1 MTSSTEGIPSDPSE
15 KVGGW
20 YVSLCRRLGSGYAQR
35 LSSEAAQKERS
46 EKLETA
52 RTELRT
58 TEDALARTELLEG
71 SHTADLRS
79 LKSRAQSLKKRVDY
93 LDKVVNQTALKREL
107 YFSGL
112 DVTPNEVYATAI
124 IGTVLVA
131 VVLVALLAIVLV
143 LSGFIIGIFSAIL
156 AVGVISVPFLL
167 YIYLY
172 NYPFWLSNRLRIQAL
187 GRAPET
193 VYYMVMSMRLNPS
206 LDIAVRYASENVDEP
221 LAGSL
226 KKVLWDVHTKVRSS
240 IEDAFMAFADEWGHW
255 NEDFKRAMY
264 SIRMAP
270 MERTDEGLSK
280 SLEKGLETILSST
293 RKRIEEFATAMQSP
307 TTVLFAFGILLP
319 MIIGAMLPLIFLAN
333 IGSFGSATALQA
345 TGGANGLPN
354 QQLPGYEILAVN
366 VGFVL
371 LIGVLFP
378 LMAYIYSAQVLSKR
392 PGTIKPPHPGEVQE
406 SVSRSSVF
414 GISIGLGAGVGAT
427 SYLFYAGWLGSVFVP
442 LAILPIV
449 AGIGCGLSLYY
460 FLGSRD
466 SYAAMRSLQR
476 LENELPDALFQVGN
490 RITEG
495 MSLERA
501 LERTADSMTGTE
513 VAVFFKRIIHAM
525 RVTGLPAEQAIFGG
539 PKGPGLIELYP
550 SRLVRVSL
558 KALLEATSKG
568 PEAVGRTVVPM
579 SDYLNQIRQVD
590 RTLTN
595 ALKPTTAMMRATAF
609 ALSPMILGMTG
620 ALYLL
625 LSNTI
630 AGGSLSVPIPIFFAV
645 LGAFLIEMV
654 AVISYFTIG
663 VESGGDPISLRMMVG
678 KYLWIAVTVFLFAS
692 AIGVYVVSVIG

>member
-1 MTSSTEGIPSDPSE
+1 MISSEPSVEAPE
-15 KVGGW
+15 KVAQW
-20 YVSLCRRLGSGYAQR
+20 YVRLCRTLGTGYAR
-35 LSSEAAQKERS
+35 KLSSEEVQKARTD
-46 EKLETA
+46 KLEQA

-58 TEDALARTELLEG
+58 TEDDLARTELLEG
-71 SHTADLRS
+71 SHASEMRT
-79 LKSRAQSLKKRVDY
+79 LKKRALSLKKKVDY
-93 LDKVVNQTALKREL
+93 LDKIVNQTALKREL
-107 YFSGL
+107 FFSGL
-112 DVTPNEVYATAI
+112 DVTPNEVYATALI
-124 IGTVLVA
+124 STILVA
-131 VVLVALLAIVLV
+131 VALLVVLAVVVV
-143 LSGFIIGIFSAIL
+143 LSDFIIGIFSVIL
-156 AVGVISVPFLL
+156 AVSVISVPFLL

-270 MERTDEGLSK
+270 MERTEEGLSK

-293 RKRIEEFATAMQSP
+293 RQKIEEFATAMQSP

-333 IGSFGSATALQA
+333 IGSFGSPTTLAAAGNQ
-345 TGGANGLPN
+345 GAVST
-354 QQLPGYEILAVN
+354 QQQIPGYEILAVN
-366 VGFVL
+366 FGFVL
-371 LIGVLFP
+371 LIGALFP
-378 LMAYIYSAQVLSKR
+378 LMAYVYSSQVLSKR
-392 PGTIKPPHPGEVQE
+392 PGTIKPPQPKEIQE
-406 SVSRSSVF
+406 SSSSSFVLGVSLLV
-414 GISIGLGAGVGAT
+414 GVGVGAGA
-427 SYLFYAGWLGSVFVP
+427 YPFYAGWLGAVFVP
-442 LAILPIV
+442 LFVLPIV
-449 AGIGCGLSLYY
+449 AGIGCGLSVYY

-466 SYAAMRSLQR
+466 SYTAMRSLQR
-476 LENELPDALFQVGN
+476 LENEIPDALFQVGN

-501 LERTADSMTGTE
+501 LERTADSMSGTE

-525 RVTGLPAEQAIFGG
+525 RVTGLPPEQAIFGG

-550 SRLVRVSL
+550 SRLIRVSL
-558 KALLEATSKG
+558 KALLDAYSKG

-579 SDYLNQIRQVD
+579 ADYLNQIRQVD
-590 RTLTN
+590 RTLAN
-595 ALKPTTAMMRATAF
+595 ALKPTTAMMKATAF

-630 AGGSLSVPIPIFFAV
+630 AGGSLSVSIPVFFTV
-645 LGAFLIEMV
+645 LGVFLIEMV
-654 AVISYFTIG
+654 AVIAYFTIG
-663 VESGGDPISLRMMVG
+663 VESGGDAISLRMMVG
-678 KYLWIAVTVFLFAS
+678 KYLWVAVTVFLFAS
-692 AIGVYVVSVIG
+692 ALGVYVVSVIG